1 MIIAN
6 KKSNFYL
13 QEISID
19 DIENLRLWKNKHKN
33 SFFHKKDITRE
44 EQEYWFNS
52 VYSNNNDDIMFV
64 VVLDGKKIGCMG
76 YRFRDNNID
85 VYNIMRGVDSTS
97 ESFKMSHAFQ
107 LMLKYL
113 RSKYNEVISCVVLN
127 QNPAFNWY
135 LKNGFVKVSDSGDY
149 STLEYVDTETLF
161 EIEVRD

>member
-1 MIIAN
+1 
-6 KKSNFYL
+6 
-13 QEISID
+13 
-19 DIENLRLWKNKHKN
+19 
-33 SFFHKKDITRE
+33 
-44 EQEYWFNS
+44 
-52 VYSNNNDDIMFV
+52 
-64 VVLDGKKIGCMG
+64 MG

>member
-64 VVLDGKKIGCMG
+64 VVLDGKK
-76 YRFRDNNID
+76 
-85 VYNIMRGVDSTS
+85 
-97 ESFKMSHAFQ
+97 
-107 LMLKYL
+107 
-113 RSKYNEVISCVVLN
+113 
-127 QNPAFNWY
+127 
-135 LKNGFVKVSDSGDY
+135 
-149 STLEYVDTETLF
+149 
-161 EIEVRD
+161 